1 MSGRALSIVSLLL
14 LTAALGVANGQAQT
28 LYRWVD
34 RASGQTVFSDRPPP
48 PGSTAT
54 AVKSEA
60 AAAADDTPLP
70 YAVRLAAERF
80 PVTLYTLSR
89 CLEPCRLARDLLNGR
104 GVPFTESL
112 ADTAEEQDALA
123 ARLGGEIAI
132 PSLFVG
138 TQGFRGFEATAWHN
152 LLDLAGYPASAPYGA
167 KPSGIFKQ

>member
-1 MSGRALSIVSLLL
+1 
-14 LTAALGVANGQAQT
+14 
-28 LYRWVD
+28 
-34 RASGQTVFSDRPPP
+34 
-48 PGSTAT
+48 
-54 AVKSEA
+54 
-60 AAAADDTPLP
+60 
-70 YAVRLAAERF
+70 LAAERF

>member
-1 MSGRALSIVSLLL
+1 MSRRAFVFMQLFVL
-14 LTAALGVANGQAQT
+14 LTTVLGVAGSQAQN

-34 RASGQTVFSDRPPP
+34 RTSGQTVFSDRPPP
-48 PGSTAT
+48 PGATVAEIRTEAT
-54 AVKSEA
+54 AAAEEA
-60 AAAADDTPLP
+60 PLP

-89 CLEPCRLARDLLNGR
+89 CLEPCRMARDLLNGR
-104 GVPFTESL
+104 GVPFSESL
-112 ADTAEEQDALA
+112 ADTAEAQDALA

-152 LLDLAGYPASAPYGA
+152 LLDLAGYPATAPYGA
-167 KPSGIFKQ
+167 KPSGIFK

>member
-1 MSGRALSIVSLLL
+1 MSRRTLTIVQLLL
-14 LTAALGVANGQAQT
+14 LTAVLSAANSQAQT
-28 LYRWVD
+28 LYRWID
-34 RASGQTVFSDRPPP
+34 RTSGQTVFSDRPPP
-48 PGSTAT
+48 PGSTA
-54 AVKSEA
+54 AEVKSEA
-60 AAAADDTPLP
+60 KASADEAPLP

-123 ARLGGEIAI
+123 ARLGGDIAI